1 MTLKQFIQLL
11 TELPEQNLSFK
22 LANSNS
28 IAPHFHLTEIKH
40 QIINS
45 IDCGGKQDQW
55 EEVVLQLWS
64 YNETDDKHRLSS
76 KKLLAI
82 AQKTIDGMSINLN
95 LPIKVEY
102 QIPNSSTS
110 LFQLTKD
117 THTPQEASFILEP
130 LDTQCKASDTGCC
143 NSSTAC
149 CG

>member
-1 MTLKQFIQLL
+1 MTLKQLVQLL
-11 TELPEQNLSFK
+11 TELPDQNLRFK
-22 LANSNS
+22 LAHSKS

-64 YNETDDKHRLSS
+64 YNETDDMHRLSS

-82 AQKTIDGMSINLN
+82 VQKSINAMNIKLN
-95 LPIKVEY
+95 LPVKVEY
-102 QIPNSSTS
+102 QIPNSSMS
-110 LFQLTKD
+110 LFQLSKD
-117 THTPQEASFILEP
+117 IQTEHSVSFILEP

-143 NSSTAC
+143 NNSTSC
-149 CG
+149 CS